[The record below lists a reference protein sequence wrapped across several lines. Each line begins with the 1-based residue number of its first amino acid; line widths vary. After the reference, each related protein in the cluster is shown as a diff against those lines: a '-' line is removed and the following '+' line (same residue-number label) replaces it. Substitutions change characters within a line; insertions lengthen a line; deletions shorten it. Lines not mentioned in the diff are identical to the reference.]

1 MEESGMTFAISAL
14 VGPSAFAGRLQC
26 YLVLSV
32 AGVTRIQ
39 WVVCSQVVRCT
50 GTTTCRDEFT
60 VKIWHSSFCDPKIEL
75 RSSWCDLCSSFL
87 VCFGEKIMLNSVTLS
102 QLNQSRELNIL
113 KKKKIVLPLQQ

>member
-1 MEESGMTFAISAL
+1 MVNCGARA
-14 VGPSAFAGRLQC
+14 
-26 YLVLSV
+26 Y
-32 AGVTRIQ
+32 
-39 WVVCSQVVRCT
+39 
-50 GTTTCRDEFT
+50 CRDEFN
-60 VKIWHSSFCDPKIEL
+60 VKFLHSSFCDPKIEL